1 MNKTNIRQAQIFLDK
16 MISVSKDRCD
26 WMTVHRGLL
35 LKSLMNR
42 VFLVFSF
49 LLTIYHSS
57 CCQRIKVLENYMIS
71 ELSITYM
78 YGT

>member
-42 VFLVFSF
+42 VFFGVV
-49 LLTIYHSS
+49 LLSV
-57 CCQRIKVLENYMIS
+57 RMKVLES
-71 ELSITYM
+71 SRD
-78 YGT
+78 